1 MSEIVSNIYQELALE
16 HSNISNELNH
26 FNEDG
31 DINGEKLN
39 NLLKAL
45 NNYNNKRKD
54 IQKEEGST
62 KTLYPAKIHYIFGA
76 FYKCIRYL
84 ILEII
89 ATKGKLIEKDKKKKE
104 IKDLLKNITNITKLI
119 SIIDKTISKNQ
130 SDSTSEIEAIKLE
143 TVNQIIKNIDIFSDN
158 NYKEI
163 LKTFEGL
170 ESQGDQEWLYND
182 ENYKKAEDEML
193 RIKKLT
199 IEKVK
204 EELKNSHNYD
214 DSRLDKNVEELKAIL
229 YSLFTDKIPFDV
241 HIFVLRNLKDRI
253 IIPWLKRYTIKVE
266 DEDADNIYRAWV
278 TTPFVDLDVMKYLTS
293 IYFGQETDDK
303 WDDTKF
309 KTLKWTSIQSEDQ
322 NKEWVEISN
331 TDKKEL
337 EQLFFIEN
345 LEFDELEDEEKNL
358 VWLAINMVLRQF
370 WRIPR
375 YHKGK
380 IWTLQPKC
388 ITKEIKG
395 KIVELTLKYLEELL
409 DENNTNHEKRKYH
422 MAKIMGFV
430 ENNKD
435 DDDSDNLNETSVDY
449 LKNQYDEL
457 IKDINENIEN
467 DEDEKFKIYM
477 SLFNLKEKESDETST
492 EENENKEN
500 KENKQENIKFNI
512 EEKLQKNTSKDKK
525 LDDDDKELDAI
536 LNNENNK
543 SNIKLVEEKAKSD
556 DESDESD
563 ENEENEENDDNKE
576 NDEESKE
583 ELTKEPKKIKKKI
596 NKKGQTKKKDKKKGK
611 KKTEE
616 EKTKKNKNKNKKK
629 KKKKKQKKIKI
640 KIKTKKAE
648 EEEVIYIPKNIKE
661 NNASEQPTS
670 IISGGNKTKKK
681 RKRKRKTRK
690 RKRKRRKLQNRKTK
704 RKKKTRKRKRKRRK
718 SRHRKK

>member
-89 ATKGKLIEKDKKKKE
+89 ATKGKLIEKYNKKTE

-143 TVNQIIKNIDIFSDN
+143 TVNQIIKNIDIFFDN

-449 LKNQYDEL
+449 LKNQDNEL
-457 IKDINENIEN
+457 KKNINENIEN

-500 KENKQENIKFNI
+500 KENKKRNIKFNI

>member
-89 ATKGKLIEKDKKKKE
+89 ATKGKLIEKDNKKTE

-500 KENKQENIKFNI
+500 KENKQGNIKFNI